1 MIYGTDNRGR
11 LFSKTKGIGEINFEI
26 ILGKDGERR
35 NKLMKKEIIESL
47 KLLNKRIKANTE
59 TDKDNPIILN
69 FFFKILFFFFLSYLP
84 IEHSP
89 YNSDSNHLMKKI
101 QL

>member
-35 NKLMKKEIIESL
+35 NKLMKK
-47 KLLNKRIKANTE
+47 K
-59 TDKDNPIILN
+59 
-69 FFFKILFFFFLSYLP
+69 
-84 IEHSP
+84 
-89 YNSDSNHLMKKI
+89 
-101 QL
+101 

>member
-47 KLLNKRIKANTE
+47 KLLNKRILVFQKVSLTIFSKMNI
-59 TDKDNPIILN
+59 NMILG
-69 FFFKILFFFFLSYLP
+69 F
-84 IEHSP
+84 
-89 YNSDSNHLMKKI
+89 
-101 QL
+101 